1 VIDASALDLYA
12 ARMPQARKVLLDG
25 CGHMSITEQ
34 PHNVAVAV
42 EDLVERGVAR

>member
-1 VIDASALDLYA
+1 MSGFEPRLATYIA

-34 PHNVAVAV
+34 PHNVANAV
-42 EDLVERGVAR
+42 EDLIEH